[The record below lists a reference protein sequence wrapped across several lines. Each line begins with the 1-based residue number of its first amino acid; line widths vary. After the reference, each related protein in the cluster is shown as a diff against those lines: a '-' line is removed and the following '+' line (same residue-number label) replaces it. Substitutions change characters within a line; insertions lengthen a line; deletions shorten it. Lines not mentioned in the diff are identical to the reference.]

1 MKKLTCIFL
10 ALCLLCCL
18 CACEGG
24 EKPDEGATTET
35 LPQIFDGEQY
45 QIYQNLFFNDQKAS
59 FLGQQ
64 MTATG
69 VFVSIRASFNSVT
82 RYYCWGYYD
91 QTKCCD
97 WQWELKLDSTEN
109 LPANGS
115 KVTFTGTF
123 TADEAALD
131 GVWMTDVSLSVD
143 AAYTG
148 ETCDFDLCLMN
159 STLERVQLL
168 NMQYFPDEY
177 AGKTV
182 RLYGRVYDPGTLQ
195 HPYYDGAWT
204 QSFTASGDV
213 PAVGTE
219 VIVRG
224 TFTADTITDASVT
237 TTTDY

>member
-1 MKKLTCIFL
+1 MKRLSCILL
-10 ALCLLCCL
+10 AFCLLFCL

-24 EKPDEGATTET
+24 KKSAEAATTDT

-59 FLGQQ
+59 FIGQK

-69 VFVSIRASFNSVT
+69 VFVSIRDSFNSVT

-97 WQWELKLDSTEN
+97 WQWELKLDDTSD

-123 TADEAALD
+123 AEDEAALD
-131 GVWMTDVSLSVD
+131 KIWMTDVSLTVEE
-143 AAYTG
+143 AYIG
-148 ETCDFDLCLMN
+148 ETCELDLCLMN

-168 NMQYFPDEY
+168 NMQYFPDDY
-177 AGKTV
+177 TGKIV

-213 PAVGTE
+213 PAIGTE

-224 TFTADTITDASVT
+224 TYTGSTVSEASVQV
-237 TTTDY
+237 TTDY